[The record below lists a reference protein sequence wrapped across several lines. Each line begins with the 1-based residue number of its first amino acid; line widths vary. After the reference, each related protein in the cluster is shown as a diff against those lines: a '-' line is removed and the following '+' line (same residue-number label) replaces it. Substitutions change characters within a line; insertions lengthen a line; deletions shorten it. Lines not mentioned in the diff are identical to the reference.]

1 MVKTHENSCVPQSP
15 QRSGESS
22 PIGVLPRVS
31 ANERPAW
38 CIEGLLSGDER
49 GNVWVVPGSE
59 FRVPSSGFRV
69 PGCGFCDQDYDYEQW
84 QERNEEWE
92 RGEV

>member
-49 GNVWVVPGSE
+49 GNVWVVPGS
-59 FRVPSSGFRV
+59 GFR
-69 PGCGFCDQDYDYEQW
+69 GFCDQDYDYEQW